1 MKKTWTMAILA
12 AGMMASCSSN
22 GEEAPSIN
30 EQEEAPVK
38 MELSVGPLASVS
50 VAEGR
55 ATGTGA
61 VGGLADANKWA
72 GETFNLIAIGTNSK
86 SLDPATGNPEKYVE
100 INNEVVTAPDQ
111 TSDASNKN
119 IQFNNGTHYYVG
131 SNTYEFYAFHFGNAD
146 YTDLGTGLE
155 ASITTDGLT
164 AEVTINGT
172 NDLMIA
178 TTDKA
183 SDINDQSTGNG
194 TAGPEDAAKLYSAW
208 SARKG
213 VTPTLKFEHLL
224 TRLVFKAKMAEN
236 ETANDIY
243 IKSITLKNVASQANV
258 VIIPSSTATSS
269 DPRLTTNPADLRT
282 TDFVLMERTAP
293 NQPMDTLQST
303 LVTTSEEQVG
313 ESVLLIPDTRYELDI
328 ELYEESADHTS
339 TVKQTL
345 KLDSDAPFEANK
357 QYTVNIKVYGL
368 QKIQVNASLTAWG
381 EGGNIDV
388 DPDKTD
394 FN

>member
-22 GEEAPSIN
+22 GEEAPSVN

-55 ATGTGA
+55 GTGTGA
-61 VGGLADANKWA
+61 VGGLADDNKWA
-72 GETFNLIAIGTNSK
+72 GETFNLIAIGTDSK
-86 SLDPATGNPEKYVE
+86 TLDATGNPTKYVE

-111 TSDASNKN
+111 TSDDSNKK
-119 IQFNNGTHYYVG
+119 IQFNGTHYYEG

-146 YTDLGTGLE
+146 YTDLGNNLAT
-155 ASITTDGLT
+155 SITTAGLT
-164 AEVTINGT
+164 AEVTIDGT

-178 TTDKA
+178 TTDKE
-183 SDINDQSTGNG
+183 SDINDQETGNG
-194 TAGPEDAAKLYSAW
+194 EAVPGDAAKLYSAW

-224 TRLVFKAKMAEN
+224 TRLVFKAKMAES
-236 ETANDIY
+236 ETADDIS
-243 IKSITLKNVASQANV
+243 IKSITLKNVASKANV
-258 VIIPSSTATSS
+258 VIIPPSTAASN
-269 DPRLTTNPADLRT
+269 DPRLTTNPADLRI
-282 TDFVLMERTAP
+282 TDFVLMERTDA
-293 NQPMDTLQST
+293 NQTMTTLQPIT
-303 LVTTSEEQVG
+303 VTTSEEQVG
-313 ESVLLIPDTRYELDI
+313 ESVLLIPDTQYELAI
-328 ELYEESADHTS
+328 ELYEESADYTS

-345 KLDSDAPFEANK
+345 KLDSDALFEANQ